1 MGCIRLLRLIGWVEI
16 MGCWDEYCVV
26 CGGPPCDPDPEVYY
40 DAGSGGEGETEV
52 NAKGPSA
59 LNRQDWAW
67 LRSFVGVNEA
77 EELVPL
83 GGYADYGYFYVAGGA
98 TRFGGATNV
107 RHLHEV
113 EPNLYGLVAHER
125 CYRALQ
131 RDLQYTLRFRDV
143 WPMLMQQ
150 EVGGYLEDYTDY
162 GGMRPY
168 QSQFFRFVELFLD
181 KKEWMLQD
189 PMAHRENAE
198 RILQVWRPI
207 VESGF
212 KVSKRK
218 QPKPDAAKEGVAA
231 LEQGSGF

>member
-1 MGCIRLLRLIGWVEI
+1 

-26 CGGPPCDPDPEVYY
+26 CGGPPCAPDPEVYC
-40 DAGSGGEGETEV
+40 DAGSGGEGEIV
-52 NAKGPSA
+52 AKG
-59 LNRQDWAW
+59 LNRQDFAW

-83 GGYADYGYFYVAGGA
+83 GGYADYGYFYVAEGA

-150 EVGGYLEDYTDY
+150 EVGGSLEDYTDY
-162 GGMRPY
+162 KGMRPY
-168 QSQFFRFVELFLD
+168 QSQFFRFGELFLD
-181 KKEWMLQD
+181 GKEWMLQD

>member
-1 MGCIRLLRLIGWVEI
+1 LWKLLRLIGWVEI

-26 CGGPPCDPDPEVYY
+26 CGGPPCAPDPEVYY

-59 LNRQDWAW
+59 LNRQDFAW
-67 LRSFVGVNEA
+67 LRSFVDVNEA
-77 EELVPL
+77 EEL
-83 GGYADYGYFYVAGGA
+83 
-98 TRFGGATNV
+98 
-107 RHLHEV
+107 
-113 EPNLYGLVAHER
+113 
-125 CYRALQ
+125 Q
-131 RDLQYTLRFRDV
+131 
-143 WPMLMQQ
+143 
-150 EVGGYLEDYTDY
+150 VGGYLEDYTDY

-168 QSQFFRFVELFLD
+168 QSQFFRFGELFLD
-181 KKEWMLQD
+181 GKEWMLQD

-218 QPKPDAAKEGVAA
+218 QPKRDAAKEGVAA